1 MRKKWLCSLLTAALL
16 LSLFPTAALADED
29 GPDASAEGV
38 VETVAEEQAVVDPEL
53 LEMLPSN
60 DELFSAYV
68 DLAFAGEDADVPS
81 IFGVG
86 DPAYNRLGHLLFQ
99 HFRCHM
105 VTEQVQ
111 AFSHTGCLPQ
121 TKRTEDMP

>member
-53 LEMLPSN
+53 LEMLS
-60 DELFSAYV
+60 
-68 DLAFAGEDADVPS
+68 FANAAASLVTAKKGALRSMP
-81 IFGVG
+81 
-86 DPAYNRLGHLLFQ
+86 DPEEIRRLVAEG
-99 HFRCHM
+99 
-105 VTEQVQ
+105 
-111 AFSHTGCLPQ
+111 AKGG
-121 TKRTEDMP
+121 

>member
-86 DPAYNRLGHLLFQ
+86 DPAYNRLGEKEKEIYDDLKDKIAKVAANGGSKIGRAH
-99 HFRCHM
+99 
-105 VTEQVQ
+105 V
-111 AFSHTGCLPQ
+111 
-121 TKRTEDMP
+121 